1 MGSMSLQRIFDAI
14 KGEVTSGSFKP
25 EVTSNPVAIK
35 EFGKH
40 RANTQ

>member
-1 MGSMSLQRIFDAI
+1 MGSMSIQRIFDAI
-14 KGEVTSGSFKP
+14 KGDATSGSVKP

>member
-1 MGSMSLQRIFDAI
+1 M

-35 EFGKH
+35 ECGKQEK
-40 RANTQ
+40 RSDTR

>member
-14 KGEVTSGSFKP
+14 KGDATSGSFKP

-40 RANTQ
+40 RASTQ